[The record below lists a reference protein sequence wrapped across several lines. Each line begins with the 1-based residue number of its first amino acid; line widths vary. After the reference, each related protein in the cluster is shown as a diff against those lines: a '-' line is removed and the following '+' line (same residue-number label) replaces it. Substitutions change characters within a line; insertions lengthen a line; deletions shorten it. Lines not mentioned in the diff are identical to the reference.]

1 MTRDWRKEK
10 RQRSFFYESFN
21 CDLRFFDDC
30 ASMKRNIYLK
40 KKTLA
45 EAQAIAF
52 TELANLIHLETE
64 TVSAIHS
71 VGRILAEPLLAKISS
86 PPFHCAAMDGIAV
99 KAEVTY
105 GATEDSPKS
114 LLINQEAFFVNTG
127 NPIPQGMDAVIMI
140 EDVHILD
147 SDKLEIREAAYPWQH
162 VRAIGEDVIA
172 TEMVFSENHQITP
185 YDVGALLASG
195 HKEVKVRKKPR
206 ILIVPTG
213 SELLE
218 PEQTDLSKPAFAP
231 GIIESNSYVLS
242 ELIVADGGEPVRH
255 RIVEDNPEKIK
266 EALLSSQEK
275 VDVILIIAGSS
286 AGSEDYTRSI
296 IEDSGEVF
304 VHGIS
309 IMPGKPTLIG
319 RFEDRPIIGIPGY
332 PVSAIIAYEEL
343 VRPVLYQSLHLMR
356 PERPRI
362 RALPTRKIPSKLGT
376 EEFLRVKLGKVG
388 EKYLATPLPRGAGM
402 ITSLTRA
409 DGIIRIPALSE
420 GLNENEA
427 TEVELLRPINEI
439 TNTVVMVGSHDLALD
454 ILANLLG
461 KYYPPMFLSSHPVG
475 SLGGILAI
483 KNGICHMAGAHLLD
497 PETGEY
503 NLPYIRTHLNG
514 IDVKVIHL
522 VGREQGLIVQRGN
535 PKQIKGLEDLLHK
548 EIHFINRQK
557 GSGTRLLLDHTLK
570 HLCLD
575 SNQIRGYEKEEFTH
589 MAVASTVASG
599 VADAGLGIL
608 SAARAMSLDFIPIA
622 KERYDLIVPFMH
634 FRDEKIQKV
643 METIRSEEFRKMV
656 FQMGGYD
663 VSRTGEELTE

>member
-1 MTRDWRKEK
+1 LEEAKK
-10 RQRSFFYESFN
+10 VVS
-21 CDLRFFDDC
+21 DL
-30 ASMKRNIYLK
+30 AHLV
-40 KKTLA
+40 
-45 EAQAIAF
+45 
-52 TELANLIHLETE
+52 HLETE
-64 TVSAIHS
+64 MIPVIHS
-71 VGRILAEPLLAKISS
+71 VGRILAEPLFAKISS

-114 LLINQEAFFVNTG
+114 LLTNQEAFFVNTG
-127 NPIPQGMDAVIMI
+127 NPIPRGMDAVIMI
-140 EDVHILD
+140 EDVHLLD
-147 SDKLEIREAAYPWQH
+147 TDKVEIREAAYPWQH

-172 TEMVFSENHQITP
+172 TEMVFPENHQITP

-195 HKEVKVRKKPR
+195 HQEVKVRKKPR
-206 ILIVPTG
+206 VLIVPTG

-218 PEQTDLSKPAFAP
+218 PEHIDLSKPVFAS

-242 ELIVADGGEPVRH
+242 GLIVEDGGEPVRH

-266 EALLSSQEK
+266 EALLSNQEK
-275 VDVILIIAGSS
+275 VDVMLVIAGSS

-296 IEDSGEVF
+296 IEESGEVF

-319 RFEDRPIIGIPGY
+319 RFKDRPMIGIPGY

-343 VRPVLYQSLHLMR
+343 VRPVLYQSLHLIR
-356 PERPRI
+356 RERPRI

-388 EKYLATPLPRGAGM
+388 EKYFATPLPRGAGM

-427 TEVELLRPINEI
+427 TEVELLRPVDEI

-461 KYYPPMFLSSHPVG
+461 RYYPPMFLSSHPVG

-522 VGREQGLIVQRGN
+522 VGREQGLMVQRGN
-535 PKQIKGLEDLLHK
+535 PRKIKGLEDLLRK

-557 GSGTRLLLDHTLK
+557 GSGTRILLDHTLK
-570 HLCLD
+570 NLCLD

-589 MAVASTVASG
+589 MAVASTVASS

-608 SAARAMSLDFIPIA
+608 SAARAMNLDFIPIA
-622 KERYDLIVPFMH
+622 KERYDLIVPFMY
-634 FRDEKIQKV
+634 FGDEKIQKV
-643 METIRSEEFRKMV
+643 LETIRSEEFRKMV

-663 VSRTGEELTE
+663 VSRTGEEIISSE